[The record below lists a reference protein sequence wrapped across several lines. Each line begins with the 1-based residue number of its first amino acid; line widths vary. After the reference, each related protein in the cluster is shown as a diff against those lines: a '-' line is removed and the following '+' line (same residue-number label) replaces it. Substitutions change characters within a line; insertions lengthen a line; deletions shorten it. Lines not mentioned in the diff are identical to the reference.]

1 MEQQEQMQQQQQQEQ
16 PQYIDPQNP
25 FEPQS
30 KPRKP
35 GLLILLAV
43 LTFIGSGWSFIS
55 YLILSALGPRI
66 QEYPMPFSTPET
78 DEMFQRMADVP
89 QWQYFL
95 IALLFAVSVIGAVQ
109 MLRLKKIGFHIY
121 TIAQILALVLVPYFT
136 LGTFYPGI
144 WSIFITLLFVG
155 AYGYFYKRM
164 S

>member
-1 MEQQEQMQQQQQQEQ
+1 MEQQKQMQQQQEQ

-78 DEMFQRMADVP
+78 EEVFQRMAEVA
-89 QWQYFL
+89 QWKYFL
-95 IALLFAVSVIGAVQ
+95 LALIFACSVIGAVQ

-144 WSIFITLLFVG
+144 WSILVTFLFIG

>member
-1 MEQQEQMQQQQQQEQ
+1 MEQQKQMQQQQEQ
-16 PQYIDPQNP
+16 PQYIDPQNH
-25 FEPQS
+25 FEPH

-78 DEMFQRMADVP
+78 EEVFQRMAEVA
-89 QWQYFL
+89 QWKYFL
-95 IALLFAVSVIGAVQ
+95 LALIFACSVIGAVQ

-144 WSIFITLLFVG
+144 WSILVTFLFIG